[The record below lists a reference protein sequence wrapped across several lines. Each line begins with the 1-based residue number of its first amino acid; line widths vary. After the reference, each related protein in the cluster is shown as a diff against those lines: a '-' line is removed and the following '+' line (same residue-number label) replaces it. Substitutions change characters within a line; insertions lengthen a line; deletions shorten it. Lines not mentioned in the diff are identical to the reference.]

1 MTTTIQ
7 ESAAPAR
14 AVQAPASVPVSGLV
28 DLDPKADGHSLVR
41 VNGYRPSPSDVYI
54 SAGQLK
60 QYGLRKGDR
69 VDGTARPSASGR
81 AKYRPLVSV
90 ETVNGMPPELALDR
104 PHFDDLTPLY
114 PQQRL
119 RLEDGNPSDTARII
133 DLVAPIGKGQRGLIV
148 SRPRRAR
155 PWSCRPSRLRSRP
168 ATPRCS

>member
-1 MTTTIQ
+1 MRGFAVSLERKPTFMTATELQT
-7 ESAAPAR
+7 ATPRR
-14 AVQAPASVPVSGLV
+14 AIEPGASVPVSGLI
-28 DLDPKADGHSLVR
+28 DSGDGHALVR
-41 VNGYRPSPSDVYI
+41 ISGYRPGPSDVYV

-60 QYGLRKGDR
+60 QYGLRKGDQIA
-69 VDGTARPSASGR
+69 GTARPSASGR

-90 ETVNGMPPELALDR
+90 DTVNGVAPELARAR

-148 SRPRRAR
+148 SP
-155 PWSCRPSRLRSRP
+155 PK
-168 ATPRCS
+168 